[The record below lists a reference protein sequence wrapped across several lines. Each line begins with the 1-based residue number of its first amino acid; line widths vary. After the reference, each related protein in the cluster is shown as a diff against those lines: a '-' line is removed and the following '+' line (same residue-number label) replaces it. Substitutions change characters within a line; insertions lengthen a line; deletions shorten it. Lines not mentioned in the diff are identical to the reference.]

1 MSKVFVIG
9 AGLSKALADAPLAT
23 ELFEII
29 YRNAQVRDDNDRPQ
43 RDLDRRDFNTVV
55 NYLQQEAKPLLDYVQ
70 RDGTK
75 VKTCEGIPNLF
86 PINIEYLCTILDLN
100 IMRPFVPQG
109 IGADLKG
116 CPIPYM
122 RGLTVDHLRG
132 ARQFIQHQIVE
143 LLLPEQLSPKIDL
156 LDKLLSLIEPHDT
169 IITFNYDILIEQV
182 LWQHG
187 VWNPVD
193 GYGIGKIHR
202 REEIHGSLKESKVA
216 VIKLHGSVNWSTPNW
231 SGDEIEIF
239 TTHPLTNEPL
249 FDALNVV
256 SKRPI
261 PKWKYT
267 FNSHVILP
275 TFLKTAR
282 HKWELHMIRLASQ
295 ALSKAEKIFILGY
308 SFPEADA
315 MANFIFAQI
324 RTDAQIRIIDLGEP
338 RELAN
343 RLIERFGV
351 ISNNIIY
358 EQGRIEDWIT
368 NDFKYTAYEK
378 ELDRFREMEE
388 LFGHM
393 EKPKW

>member
-1 MSKVFVIG
+1 MNRVFVIG
-9 AGLSKALADAPLAT
+9 AGFSKALADAPLAT

-55 NYLQQEAKPLLDYVQ
+55 NYLQQEAKPLLDYLQ

-86 PINIEYLCTILDLN
+86 PIHIEYLCTILDLN
-100 IMRPFVPQG
+100 IERPFVPQG

-122 RGLTVDHLRG
+122 RGLMVEHLRG

-156 LDKLLSLIEPHDT
+156 LHKLLSLIEPHDT
-169 IITFNYDILIEQV
+169 IITFNYDILLEQV
-182 LWQHG
+182 LWQNG

-193 GYGIGKIHR
+193 GYGIGKIHH
-202 REEIHGSLKESKVA
+202 REEIHSSLKESKVT
-216 VIKLHGSVNWSTPNW
+216 VIKLHGSVNWSTPSW
-231 SGDEIEIF
+231 SGGEIEIL

-249 FDALNVV
+249 FDALNVA

-261 PKWKYT
+261 PKWKYI

-282 HKWELHMIRLASQ
+282 HRWELHMIRLAAQ
-295 ALSKAEKIFILGY
+295 ALSKADEIFILGY

-315 MANFIFAQI
+315 MANFVFAQV
-324 RTDAQIRIIDLGEP
+324 RSDVQIRIINLEQP

-343 RLIERFGV
+343 RFIERFGV

-358 EQGRIEDWIT
+358 EQSYIEDWIT

-378 ELDRFREMEE
+378 ELDKFTEMKE

>member
-9 AGLSKALADAPLAT
+9 AGLSKALAGAPLAS

-29 YRNAQVRDDNDRPQ
+29 YQKAQIQDDDDRPQ
-43 RDLDRRDFNTVV
+43 RELDRRDFNAVV
-55 NYLQQEAKPLLDYVQ
+55 SYLQQEAKPLLDYLQ

-75 VKTCEGIPNLF
+75 VKTCEGIPDLF
-86 PINIEYLCTILDLN
+86 PVNIEYLCTILDLN
-100 IMRPFVPQG
+100 IECPFIPQG

-122 RGLTVDHLRG
+122 RGLMVDHLRG
-132 ARQFIQHQIVE
+132 ARQFIHHYIVE
-143 LLLPEQLSPKIDL
+143 LLLPEQLSPKTEL
-156 LDKLLSLIEPHDT
+156 LDKLSSLIEPNDT
-169 IITFNYDILIEQV
+169 VITFNYDILIEQV
-182 LWQHG
+182 LWRHG
-187 VWNPVD
+187 IWNPLD

-202 REEIHGSLKESKVA
+202 HEELDHTSFKESEVT
-216 VIKLHGSVNWSTPNW
+216 VIKLHGSINWGTPNW
-231 SGDEIEIF
+231 LGNEIEIY
-239 TTHPLTNEPL
+239 TTHPLTNMPL
-249 FDALNVV
+249 FEALNSK

-267 FNSHVILP
+267 FNSHVVLP

-282 HKWELHMIRLASQ
+282 HRWELHMIRLASQ
-295 ALSKAEKIFILGY
+295 ALSQAKEIFILGY

-315 MANFIFAQI
+315 MANFIFAQV

-343 RLIERFGV
+343 RLIESYGA
-351 ISNNIIY
+351 ISKNIIY
-358 EQGRIEDWIT
+358 EQNPIEDWIT

-378 ELDRFREMEE
+378 ELNT
-388 LFGHM
+388 
-393 EKPKW
+393 EKGTGLNK